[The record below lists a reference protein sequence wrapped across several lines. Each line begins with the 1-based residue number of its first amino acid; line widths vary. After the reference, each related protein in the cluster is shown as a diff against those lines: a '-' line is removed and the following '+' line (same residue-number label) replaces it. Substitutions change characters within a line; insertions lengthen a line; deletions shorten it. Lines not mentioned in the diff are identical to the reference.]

1 VAVSLA
7 RGRRL
12 PGPHAGAAVRAEVAT
27 RRLLPP
33 GSRLLREVVEASGRA
48 AAIRAEAEAEAGRIR
63 AAAVADAAEVAAR
76 AAAAAR
82 TAAVAELAA
91 RQLALRVRE
100 ERQDEAALERLVALA
115 RALAERLLGE
125 ALALD
130 PGRVVALARQALRE
144 ASGARQAVVVACPAD
159 AAILAGAIAELDPS
173 GRAVAVTGDPA
184 LTPGSLRI
192 RTDLGEVDASL
203 GEELGA
209 LTRHLRESLA
219 S

>member
-1 VAVSLA
+1 MSLA

-12 PGPHAGAAVRAEVAT
+12 PGPHAGDAIRGGLAAVS
-27 RRLLPP
+27 RRPRGARLP
-33 GSRLLREVVEASGRA
+33 RELVEASSRA
-48 AAIRAEAEAEAGRIR
+48 ATILADAQVEAARIR
-63 AAAVADAAEVAAR
+63 AAAEADAAEVATR

-82 TAAVAELAA
+82 ATAVAELAA
-91 RQLALRVRE
+91 RQLALRIRE
-100 ERQDEAALERLVALA
+100 ERQDEAALERLIALA

-173 GRAVAVTGDPA
+173 GRAVVVTGDPA

-192 RTDLGEVDASL
+192 RTELGEVDASL
-203 GEELGA
+203 GEELGT

-219 S
+219 P